1 MVPSLLHEIIVE
13 LFRSRGEIA
22 AELLQRCGL
31 TVAHTHAE
39 LGSIDLSQVAPAEYR
54 ADVVIILRDHD
65 DRAVTGVI
73 VEVQRQPDARK
84 RLSWPVYVATL
95 RATLTCPV
103 VLLVVSPDAS
113 VAAWAREPIELG
125 WPASCVT
132 PVAIGFDD
140 VPWIRDRT
148 EALRSPEL
156 AVLSALAH
164 PDLEV
169 AAAAIHAV
177 SELQGGQRQLYFD
190 VVMAALPA
198 TIRHIL
204 ETEMIEGYKYQS
216 EFARRYYGAGET
228 AGIEQGRAEG
238 RADGLAEGRADGL
251 AEGRVDGLRA
261 AVLVLMRGKLDAV
274 SEHDVAALETVHDQR
289 VLTELLGAL
298 AQARDAAEARG
309 ALDRVLGD
317 SQRPR

>member
-1 MVPSLLHEIIVE
+1 VAVPSLLHEIIVE

-113 VAAWAREPIELG
+113 AAAWARDPIELG

-132 PVAIGFDD
+132 PVAIGFED
-140 VPWIRDRT
+140 VPWIRDRD

-169 AAAAIHAV
+169 ATAAIHAV
-177 SELQGGQRQLYFD
+177 SDLPGGQRQLYFD

-216 EFARRYYGAGET
+216 EFARRYYGAGEA

-238 RADGLAEGRADGL
+238 RADGRAEGRADGL
-251 AEGRVDGLRA
+251 RA
-261 AVLVLMRGKLDAV
+261 AVLLLMRGKLHAV
-274 SEHDVAALETVHDQR
+274 SEHDVTALEAVHDQH

-298 AQARDAAEARG
+298 AQARDAAEAQG
-309 ALDRVLGD
+309 ALDRILGD
-317 SQRPR
+317 SQRER